1 MAIDA
6 QLSGALEALREQK
19 IAVLGL
25 KFNNTE
31 ISPGDFVKKG
41 DARTTPVISFD
52 TANAA
57 QKYIVLCLDPDAPHP
72 SASFL
77 LSPILHWLQGN
88 LQIPSDGSK
97 VFLAMEAVM
106 AGYRPPN
113 PPGFSPPHR
122 YVFLLYEQPDT
133 LNLQQHIPKD
143 GEQLGL
149 WPRLKYDHDQLVQK
163 MGLGEPVAANYF
175 ISS

>member
-1 MAIDA
+1 M
-6 QLSGALEALREQK
+6 
-19 IAVLGL
+19 
-25 KFNNTE
+25 
-31 ISPGDFVKKG
+31 
-41 DARTTPVISFD
+41 ISFD